1 MLGVEPEGRRDA
13 HRGARNERRASE
25 TSANHQAW
33 RSRASHW
40 RGIVARDSTSESD
53 AEEEERVEWGA
64 HMYGVRMSP
73 ANPQYV
79 GRGDNIC
86 GGEVVYT
93 IEEIRALLRSQ
104 PR

>member
-1 MLGVEPEGRRDA
+1 MGRVSTTKRRPREA
-13 HRGARNERRASE
+13 HGP
-25 TSANHQAW
+25 
-33 RSRASHW
+33 
-40 RGIVARDSTSESD
+40 GIVARDSSSESD
-53 AEEEERVEWGA
+53 ADEEERVEWGA

-93 IEEIRALLRSQ
+93 IEEIRALLHSQ